1 MNFLQIYM
9 FLFNIF
15 IISFD
20 EMKRLLRP
28 EDIVIISET
37 PLALSSMTML
47 ARVWWQHSSGHVSCV
62 IGLVEAGN
70 LALSPIFLFAPGGAS
85 FSDPLFSFS

>member
-20 EMKRLLRP
+20 ETKRLLRP
-28 EDIVIISET
+28 EDIIIISET

-47 ARVWWQHSSGHVSCV
+47 ARV
-62 IGLVEAGN
+62 
-70 LALSPIFLFAPGGAS
+70 
-85 FSDPLFSFS
+85 